1 MLYKLLL
8 LWCCLSLLTLS
19 AHAQTTRLSGT
30 VVDEQRRPVPF
41 ASVALPDGSAGTAT
55 NEVGEFSLL
64 VPTLPQRLVVI
75 SMGYARTEVA
85 APTAAPLTITLP
97 ASAVQLPEVVVRN
110 PQRVAEELVQ
120 HAYAK
125 LVRHEKDTPIT
136 AKHSLGRKP
145 ATMPRTTSFLMP
157 FMT

>member
-1 MLYKLLL
+1 MHDPAADLADLDGKGGMSVLTGCRILVVEDEYLL
-8 LWCCLSLLTLS
+8 SRQLTRALE
-19 AHAQTTRLSGT
+19 REG
-30 VVDEQRRPVPF
+30 
-41 ASVALPDGSAGTAT
+41 ASVTCVPTVPAALASLAEASAPDVAVLDVNLAGTK
-55 NEVGEFSLL
+55 VY
-64 VPTLPQRLVVI
+64 P
-75 SMGYARTEVA
+75 
-85 APTAAPLTITLP
+85 
-97 ASAVQLPEVVVRN
+97 
-110 PQRVAEELVQ
+110 VAEELVQ